1 MRKFLFLLFLILFFK
16 IDVYGQFAYGTT
28 GLLHMPTA
36 EMQKDKTFMF
46 GGSVLNPETLPSKE
60 WWGNYY
66 TFNYYL
72 NITIF
77 PWLEVGYNCVLVKGK
92 PGIYDWPEQTYGKFV
107 NQDRSFHGRLRVWK
121 EGWWKDWTPQIVI
134 GANDPTTGSWEG
146 GSSSDDQRYNGFFCR
161 YYVALTKHIE
171 FADYGTLGGHARC
184 HFEDLNF
191 DQAIDACD
199 YALIGD
205 DEFADAYVMKGHCFY
220 QLGNEDAALE
230 CYQKAE
236 QMHGLAPEFVYTYIG
251 LCKVSK
257 GEWEEGYENLEKAI
271 QANEAEETPA
281 PTLPSLYANAG
292 LCLSKMKKK
301 RKAHQYCKKA
311 QKLEPK
317 DPEAYLIEGRMYVE
331 EGDYEKGIKQ
341 WAKALN
347 CAPSADTWNE
357 IGMHSM
363 EIGYLDYAII
373 AFERVCELEPEFEG
387 INEKLTVLYMTLH
400 DKETF
405 IKYNQKCTRPYDLKE
420 LEKMQAMMENEDRED
435 LAVYMQDIIKALQ

>member
-92 PGIYDWPEQTYGKFV
+92 PGIYHWPEQTYGKFV

-171 FADYGTLGGHARC
+171 FAGYGILGGHAAYVYNRKEINHLNGPALGANYRFC
-184 HFEDLNF
+184 LPEISFLNKILNGVNLMIEYDSKQVNIGGCYSFWKDRINIYGELYKCIHPSVGLNF
-191 DQAIDACD
+191 KI
-199 YALIGD
+199 
-205 DEFADAYVMKGHCFY
+205 
-220 QLGNEDAALE
+220 
-230 CYQKAE
+230 
-236 QMHGLAPEFVYTYIG
+236 
-251 LCKVSK
+251 
-257 GEWEEGYENLEKAI
+257 
-271 QANEAEETPA
+271 
-281 PTLPSLYANAG
+281 
-292 LCLSKMKKK
+292 CLK
-301 RKAHQYCKKA
+301 
-311 QKLEPK
+311 
-317 DPEAYLIEGRMYVE
+317 
-331 EGDYEKGIKQ
+331 
-341 WAKALN
+341 
-347 CAPSADTWNE
+347 
-357 IGMHSM
+357 
-363 EIGYLDYAII
+363 
-373 AFERVCELEPEFEG
+373 
-387 INEKLTVLYMTLH
+387 
-400 DKETF
+400 
-405 IKYNQKCTRPYDLKE
+405 
-420 LEKMQAMMENEDRED
+420 
-435 LAVYMQDIIKALQ
+435 